1 MEIMSE
7 RARGPS
13 AVKMRIWHSGEQLE
27 RPTGAE
33 RPSSNKNAPP
43 HRRFLFEYAKK
54 RVRQNPFSSVRREK
68 LSQPTPRLA
77 VVRGGDTLGS
87 EFHKMCIT
95 RAEGEP
101 LFTAA
106 RANYCSIRGEE
117 RK

>member
-13 AVKMRIWHSGEQLE
+13 DVKMRIWHSGEQLE

-54 RVRQNPFSSVRREK
+54 ERGKTLFRLYGAKNYPADAKTRRRSWRRHVGERISQDVYHARKKRAAFYGCARK
-68 LSQPTPRLA
+68 LL
-77 VVRGGDTLGS
+77 L
-87 EFHKMCIT
+87 H
-95 RAEGEP
+95 
-101 LFTAA
+101 
-106 RANYCSIRGEE
+106 
-117 RK
+117 